1 MPINRPP
8 NANLPLS
15 TITGKQLLSVFAIGG
30 LGLLALFFTSAWL
43 VRTRLF
49 DSIDSALLDLGFGLL
64 AYGIFAVA
72 SWLVI
77 ARRSRVDWAHIG
89 IRHCDPSLFWIG
101 GFLAFLW
108 IGISSAIY
116 AAAGI
121 WDIAIAE
128 GGKLIAPFRGDTIAL
143 AGLFLIAGPV
153 AAFVEEILFRGIIYG
168 WLRRRLGI
176 AAAAVLSALIFT
188 SVHFY
193 VFVAGFA
200 AALEMTVLAVLLAL
214 LFEVSRSLWPS
225 ILCHALNNMLLLLVY
240 LYRG

>member
-1 MPINRPP
+1 MPIKSPQKTG
-8 NANLPLS
+8 LPLS
-15 TITGKQLLSVFAIGG
+15 TITGKQLFSVLAIGG
-30 LGLLALFFTSAWL
+30 LGLLALIFASAWL
-43 VRTRLF
+43 VRARPF
-49 DSIDSALLDLGFGLL
+49 DSNNSALLDLGFGLL

-72 SWLVI
+72 TWIVI
-77 ARRSRVDWAHIG
+77 ARRSRADWAHIG
-89 IRHCDPSLFWIG
+89 IRRCDPSLFWIG

-116 AAAGI
+116 AGAGI
-121 WDIAIAE
+121 WEIAIAE

-143 AGLFLIAGPV
+143 ASLFLIAGPV
-153 AAFVEEILFRGIIYG
+153 AAIVEEILFRGMIYG
-168 WLRRRLGI
+168 WLRQRLGI
-176 AAAAVLSALIFT
+176 AAAAILSALIFT

-225 ILCHALNNMLLLLVY
+225 MLCHALNNMLLLSLY